1 MDGVR
6 SISTTK
12 GPLRG
17 ESFLTAPTRGSVHL
31 RVATPRDLAG
41 WRLKSKSAMPT
52 AAVYSR
58 FTETPPEV
66 IEAIHPMPRRLRS
79 TAVSSIVLPLG
90 PPVRGRKSARH
101 WRVAEVLSSRRCIA
115 WEEQVMT
122 IATTS
127 STARQSVLKH
137 VPKLALA
144 LAGIAVVL
152 LALGPIGWRLG
163 WWHFRFSL
171 LTLMPWAAYVGLA
184 AVIVSAVA
192 LVIGL
197 SRLDGRGIALALV
210 ALIGGGLIAYVPWH
224 YVQLRQTLPPI
235 HDITTDPDNPPTFV
249 TVVPLRQ
256 GDGINSVAYDGAKI
270 AEEQRRAYPD
280 VSPLIVGLQ
289 ADAAFARAL
298 ETAQQM
304 GWSIVA
310 SDKSAGRIEASQRSR
325 WMGFT
330 DDIVVRVA
338 PANSGSRIDL
348 RSSSRY
354 GRSDFGVNAERVRD
368 YLTALRAATTSKG

>member
-58 FTETPPEV
+58 FTETLPEV
-66 IEAIHPMPRRLRS
+66 IEAIHPTPRRLRS

-127 STARQSVLKH
+127 SATRQSVLKH
-137 VPKLALA
+137 VPEPATS
-144 LAGIAVVL
+144 GYIL
-152 LALGPIGWRLG
+152 LWGL
-163 WWHFRFSL
+163 
-171 LTLMPWAAYVGLA
+171 PWE
-184 AVIVSAVA
+184 
-192 LVIGL
+192 
-197 SRLDGRGIALALV
+197 RGR
-210 ALIGGGLIAYVPWH
+210 
-224 YVQLRQTLPPI
+224 
-235 HDITTDPDNPPTFV
+235 
-249 TVVPLRQ
+249 
-256 GDGINSVAYDGAKI
+256 
-270 AEEQRRAYPD
+270 E
-280 VSPLIVGLQ
+280 
-289 ADAAFARAL
+289 
-298 ETAQQM
+298 
-304 GWSIVA
+304 
-310 SDKSAGRIEASQRSR
+310 
-325 WMGFT
+325 
-330 DDIVVRVA
+330 
-338 PANSGSRIDL
+338 
-348 RSSSRY
+348 
-354 GRSDFGVNAERVRD
+354 
-368 YLTALRAATTSKG
+368 

>member
-6 SISTTK
+6 SISTTR

-41 WRLKSKSAMPT
+41 WRLKSKSEMPT

-66 IEAIHPMPRRLRS
+66 IEAIHPTPRRLRS

-184 AVIVSAVA
+184 AVIVSALA

-197 SRLDGRGIALALV
+197 SRL
-210 ALIGGGLIAYVPWH
+210 
-224 YVQLRQTLPPI
+224 
-235 HDITTDPDNPPTFV
+235 
-249 TVVPLRQ
+249 
-256 GDGINSVAYDGAKI
+256 
-270 AEEQRRAYPD
+270 
-280 VSPLIVGLQ
+280 
-289 ADAAFARAL
+289 
-298 ETAQQM
+298 
-304 GWSIVA
+304 
-310 SDKSAGRIEASQRSR
+310 
-325 WMGFT
+325 
-330 DDIVVRVA
+330 VVRVA

-368 YLTALRAATTSKG
+368 YLTALRAATTSQG